1 MLQVLFEIPG
11 TAIRIHGFGLMLFLA
26 FLAAMNLAA
35 YLARRSKVDP
45 NDVFDLAIW
54 VIVGGLAGAR
64 LFYVVQHR
72 EAIDSWVDVF
82 KVWEGGIVLY
92 GSGLGAAAAFL
103 LFWGI
108 RRFPFAPMLD
118 VAAPAI
124 AIGVALG
131 RIGCFLNGCCYG
143 DTCDLPWAV
152 SFPQGTLPWMDQV
165 RGGLLDVSAARSL
178 PVHPTQLYSALDG
191 LILTGLLLAYFPL
204 RRRDGEVIAL
214 LAVTYPITRF
224 LIEQLR
230 DDEGAVNLGMTIS
243 QNGSL
248 VLLLLGLAGWA
259 WLSTRPRGRHADRAE
274 EAGAP
279 SASKAPAGR

>member
-1 MLQVLFEIPG
+1 MLQVLYEIPG
-11 TAIRIHGFGLMLFLA
+11 TGIRIHGFGLMLFLA
-26 FLAAMNLAA
+26 FLAAMNLSA
-35 YLARRSKVDP
+35 YLARRSRVDP
-45 NDVFDLAIW
+45 NDVFDLALW
-54 VIVGGLAGAR
+54 LIVGGLVGAR

-72 EAIDSWVDVF
+72 ESVDSPLDAF

-103 LFWGI
+103 LFWRR

-118 VAAPAI
+118 VAAPAV
-124 AIGVALG
+124 ALGVALG

-165 RGGLLDVSAARSL
+165 RSGLIDQAALRSL

-191 LILTGLLLAYFPL
+191 LILAGLLLAYYPL
-204 RRRDGEVIAL
+204 RRRDGEVMAL

-230 DDEGAVNLGMTIS
+230 DDEGAVFLGMTIS

-248 VLLLLGLAGWA
+248 LLMLLGLAAWA
-259 WLSTRPRGRHADRAE
+259 WLSTRPKGRYADALV
-274 EAGAP
+274 A
-279 SASKAPAGR
+279 APASSSRA

>member
-26 FLAAMNLAA
+26 FLVAMNLAA
-35 YLARRSKVDP
+35 WLARRSKVDP

-54 VIVGGLAGAR
+54 VIVGGLVGAR

-72 EAIDSWVDVF
+72 ETIDSWLDVF

-103 LFWGI
+103 VFWRI

-118 VAAPAI
+118 VSAPAI

-152 SFPQGTLPWMDQV
+152 SFPQGTLPWLDQV
-165 RGGLLDVSAARSL
+165 RSGLVEASAAHSL

-204 RRRDGEVIAL
+204 RRRDGEVMAL

-224 LIEQLR
+224 LIEQVR

-248 VLLLLGLAGWA
+248 VLLLGGLAAWA
-259 WLSTRPRGRHADRAE
+259 WLSTRPRGRYADRAE
-274 EAGAP
+274 EDAAP